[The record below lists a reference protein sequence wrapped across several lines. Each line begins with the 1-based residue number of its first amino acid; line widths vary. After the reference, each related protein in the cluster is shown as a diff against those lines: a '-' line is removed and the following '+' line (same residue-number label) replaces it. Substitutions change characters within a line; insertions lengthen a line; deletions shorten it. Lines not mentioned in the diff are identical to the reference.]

1 MDKTNQTDQE
11 KKVLR
16 IKIPKEA
23 VYATG
28 KRKSAIAK
36 VWLFPGTGKISIN
49 NFEASCYLQRD
60 RLVEEVTEALKV
72 LDLDKKYDVV
82 AKCLGGGISG
92 QAQAIKL
99 GVAKACVELNE
110 TFKKT
115 LRLSSLLT
123 RDSRIKERKKY
134 GRRGARKRP
143 QYRKR

>member
-1 MDKTNQTDQE
+1 MDKKNQE
-11 KKVLR
+11 KKVLS
-16 IKIPKEA
+16 IKIPKDA

-36 VWLFPGTGKISIN
+36 VWLFPGSGNVSIN
-49 NFEASCYLQRD
+49 NLEAASYLQRD
-60 RLVEEVTEALKV
+60 RLVSDVIEALNV

-82 AKCLGGGISG
+82 ARCLGGGISG

-115 LRLSSLLT
+115 LRLSALLT

-143 QYRKR
+143 HSLLEV

>member
-1 MDKTNQTDQE
+1 MDKTKQVNQE
-11 KKVLR
+11 KKVLT
-16 IKIPKEA
+16 IKIPKDSA
-23 VYATG
+23 YATG

-36 VWLFPGTGKISIN
+36 VWLFSGSGRVSIN
-49 NFEASCYLQRD
+49 NYEASSYLQRD
-60 RLVEEVTEALKV
+60 RLVTDITEALKV
-72 LDLDKKYDVV
+72 LDLDKKYDIV

-99 GVAKACVELNE
+99 GVARACVELNE
-110 TFKKT
+110 TFKKP
-115 LRLSSLLT
+115 LRLNSLLT